1 MAFAVGHIS
10 GGHFNPAVTLGL
22 WAGGR
27 FPAKEVIGYIIAQ
40 VVGGIIAAAVLY
52 VVASGKAGFDAA
64 ASGFASNGYGE
75 HSRAASPCCRLSSLK
90 LS

>member
-27 FPAKEVIGYIIAQ
+27 FPAKDVIGYIIAR

-64 ASGFASNGYGE
+64 YQRLCFQRLRE
-75 HSRAASPCCRLSSLK
+75 HSPGGYPCCPPL
-90 LS
+90 